1 MREGCWGR
9 GLDSH
14 FFTLAQSLAGH
25 IPVGT
30 KPDRP
35 MGVLHASTK
44 MDAPVNTCPKFRVKA
59 EY

>member
-9 GLDSH
+9 GLDTQ
-14 FFTLAQSLAGH
+14 FLTLAQSLAGH
-25 IPVGT
+25 VPVGT

-44 MDAPVNTCPKFRVKA
+44 TDAPVNTCPKFRVKA

>member
-9 GLDSH
+9 GLDTH
-14 FFTLAQSLAGH
+14 FLTLAQSLAGH
-25 IPVGT
+25 VPVGT